1 MSKKTQFTRS
11 KAKIGSLSWTSPIYP
26 HGEGK
31 YQDKIL
37 HDNIPG
43 YPGYPISKRGRIY
56 SRWDVN
62 GKGILNKRYHLKQPH
77 LNKRVGIL

>member
-1 MSKKTQFTRS
+1 MFKGKTKRRKKMSKKTQFTRS

-43 YPGYPISKRGRIY
+43 YPGYHISKRGRIY

-62 GKGILNKRYHLKQPH
+62 GKGILNKRYHLK
-77 LNKRVGIL
+77 

>member
-1 MSKKTQFTRS
+1 MSKKTQFIRS
-11 KAKIGSLSWTSPIYP
+11 KNKIGSLSWTSPIYT

-43 YPGYPISKRGRIY
+43 YPGYHIFQ
-56 SRWDVN
+56 D
-62 GKGILNKRYHLKQPH
+62 L
-77 LNKRVGIL
+77 